1 MTYHDNGYLRRI
13 GYNLTDDAVVCS
25 DDGIVLV
32 MDGSGVDLGPGG
44 VQSINAAS
52 FDEGSSGTVL
62 WWDIAIVR
70 PGSGE
75 VVDYAENAIAASAS
89 VDFTCTHFNE
99 RTDWDVRITAYGV
112 ANPSAAYKAS
122 CGVSE
127 TLNLTLT
134 DTGDECSG

>member
-1 MTYHDNGYLRRI
+1 MTSHDNGYLRRI

-70 PGSGE
+70 TVSGE
-75 VVDYAENAIAASAS
+75 FVE
-89 VDFTCTHFNE
+89 
-99 RTDWDVRITAYGV
+99 
-112 ANPSAAYKAS
+112 
-122 CGVSE
+122 
-127 TLNLTLT
+127 
-134 DTGDECSG
+134 